1 MQRKANVV
9 IVNDSP
15 YFLSLLES
23 IVKDKHNVYAK
34 FTSAYSTLKFIS
46 SVDDVDVILLDLELP
61 DMDGITLLERILSI
75 RHIPII
81 VTTAYEHSWL
91 AEKVISTGAVEFMS
105 ISSNVSDLYSLVM
118 AKIEYAL
125 MLKDFNT
132 VNRMR
137 SSSRYSRGQKVVV
150 IGASTGAPS
159 IVADIL
165 AALPSDADACIMVV
179 QHLAKGFIDYYA
191 KMLRDRARIRVKVAE
206 DNDRIVNGL
215 ALIAPPD
222 YHMVVEDGYIRLW
235 QGPKYAYVRPS
246 INVTMVTAAKHYGPN
261 VIGVLLSGMG
271 FDGALGMKVIKAYN
285 GVTIAQDKSTSAV
298 YGMASVASNGN
309 AVDTFAPAGR
319 IAEEII
325 KALRVMVMR

>member
-1 MQRKANVV
+1 MQRRANVV
-9 IVNDSP
+9 IVNDSI

-23 IVKDKHNVYAK
+23 IVKDRYNVYAK
-34 FTSAYSTLKFIS
+34 FTSAYSTLTFLS

-75 RHIPII
+75 RNIPVI

-91 AEKVISTGAVEFMS
+91 AEKVISAGAVDF
-105 ISSNVSDLYSLVM
+105 ININSSASDLASLVT

-125 MLKDFNT
+125 MLKGLNI
-132 VNRMR
+132 NRR
-137 SSSRYSRGQKVVV
+137 KHSSSHRRGQRVVV
-150 IGASTGAPS
+150 IGASTGAPN

-165 AALPSDADACIMVV
+165 AALPSDVDACIMVV
-179 QHLAKGFIDYYA
+179 QHLAKWFIEHYA
-191 KMLRDRARIRVKVAE
+191 KMLRDRARVKVKVAE
-206 DNDRIVNGL
+206 DNDRILNGL

-222 YHMVVEDGYIRLW
+222 YHMVVEDGYVRLW

-246 INVTMVTAAKHYGPN
+246 INVTMVTAAKHYGSN

-271 FDGALGMKVIKAYN
+271 FDGALGMKVIKTCN
-285 GVTIAQDKSTSAV
+285 GFTIAQDKSTSVV
-298 YGMASVASNGN
+298 YGMASVASNAN

-325 KALRVMVMR
+325 KALGVIS

>member
-1 MQRKANVV
+1 MQRRANVV

-23 IVKDKHNVYAK
+23 IVKDRYNVYAK
-34 FTSAYSTLKFIS
+34 FTSAYSTLTFLS

-75 RHIPII
+75 RNIPVI

-91 AEKVISTGAVEFMS
+91 AEKVISAGAVDF
-105 ISSNVSDLYSLVM
+105 ININSSASDLASLVT

-125 MLKDFNT
+125 MLKGLSI
-132 VNRMR
+132 NRR
-137 SSSRYSRGQKVVV
+137 KHSSSHRRGQRVVV
-150 IGASTGAPS
+150 IGASTGAPN

-165 AALPSDADACIMVV
+165 AALPSDVDACIMVV
-179 QHLAKGFIDYYA
+179 QHLAKGFIEHYA
-191 KMLRDRARIRVKVAE
+191 KMLRDRARVKVKVAE
-206 DNDRIVNGL
+206 DNDRILNGL
-215 ALIAPPD
+215 ALIAQPD
-222 YHMVVEDGYIRLW
+222 YHMVVEDGYVRLW

-246 INVTMVTAAKHYGPN
+246 INVTMVTAAKHYGSN

-271 FDGALGMKVIKAYN
+271 FDGALGMKVIKACN
-285 GVTIAQDKSTSAV
+285 GFTIAQDKSTSVV
-298 YGMASVASNGN
+298 YGMASVASNAN

-325 KALRVMVMR
+325 KALRVIS

>member
-1 MQRKANVV
+1 MQRRANVV

-23 IVKDKHNVYAK
+23 IVKDRYNVYAK
-34 FTSAYSTLKFIS
+34 FTSAYSTLTFLS

-75 RHIPII
+75 RNIPVI

-91 AEKVISTGAVEFMS
+91 AEKVISAGAVDF
-105 ISSNVSDLYSLVM
+105 ININSSASDLASLVT

-125 MLKDFNT
+125 MLKGLNI
-132 VNRMR
+132 NRR
-137 SSSRYSRGQKVVV
+137 KHSSSHRRGQRVVV
-150 IGASTGAPS
+150 IGASTGAPN

-165 AALPSDADACIMVV
+165 AALPSDVDACIMVV
-179 QHLAKGFIDYYA
+179 QHLAKWFIEHYA
-191 KMLRDRARIRVKVAE
+191 KMLRDRARVKVKVAE
-206 DNDRIVNGL
+206 DNDRILNGL

-222 YHMVVEDGYIRLW
+222 YHMVVEDGYVRLW

-246 INVTMVTAAKHYGPN
+246 INVTMVTAAKHYGSN

-271 FDGALGMKVIKAYN
+271 FDGALGMKVIKTCN
-285 GVTIAQDKSTSAV
+285 GFTIAQDKSTSVV
-298 YGMASVASNGN
+298 YGMASVASNAN

-325 KALRVMVMR
+325 KALGVIS